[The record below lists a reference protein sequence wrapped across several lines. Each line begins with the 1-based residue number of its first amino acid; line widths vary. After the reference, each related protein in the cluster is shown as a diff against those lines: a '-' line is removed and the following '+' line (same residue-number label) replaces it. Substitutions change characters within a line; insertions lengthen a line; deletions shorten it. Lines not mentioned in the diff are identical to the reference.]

1 MLASPSQAPA
11 PEHADPDGGA
21 WVVEETVTGVGVV
34 DDEVEVEDSG
44 GVFAVGNVGF
54 ETGFPSI
61 EISEHALN
69 VSCGP
74 HPSFPYPS
82 PHHPQLFPVV

>member
-1 MLASPSQAPA
+1 MQPSPSQAPA
-11 PEHADPDGGA
+11 LEHADPDGGA
-21 WVVEETVTGVGVV
+21 WVVEESVKVV
-34 DDEVEVEDSG
+34 NDEVELEDSG
-44 GVFAVGNVGF
+44 VAVAVGNVGF
-54 ETGFPSI
+54 VTGLPSI

-74 HPSFPYPS
+74 HPSFPDPDPS